1 MRKTFSRRLLAA
13 VTAVMTAVLTLISL
27 PSAQVSAKEV
37 TLTGKTASEI
47 VSEMTIGWNLGNTL
61 DSHGC
66 SGWLNINDPE
76 NYAKGWVGYA
86 PTKALIQKVKSL
98 GFDTIRIPV
107 TWYEHVDT
115 SNNYKIDSAWLSYVK
130 KVVDWA
136 YEEDM
141 FIILNLH
148 HEEGYI
154 NVSAFSDANKAKA
167 KAYLS
172 SLWSQLSDAFAGYDQ
187 HLIFEGMNE
196 PRKEG
201 AGDEWGDGTT
211 AEWSYIN
218 DLNATFVSTVR
229 ANTKGYNSERLLML
243 PGYHAGDAY
252 ATVNAI
258 EIPAGAG
265 NVALSVHAYE
275 PYNFT
280 MGSGDHTAYSSAY
293 KTSVE
298 SIMADLGTVSRN
310 KNVPIIIGE
319 FSASDFNNTK
329 ARTEWAAHYISQAN
343 KYGFTCVLWDNN
355 STYAGNGANGENHGY
370 INRATCEVYESSK
383 QVLETLITTAGSEY
397 VEEKADIWDSVTVG
411 DDWIQLFYSGT
422 GTEIEGWGFQKVNFS
437 TDYINDSYKLAVVY
451 SGGNAPTAR
460 IQTNET
466 YEWTWLDHVHA
477 TDTDTYIAYYS
488 CNELLS
494 TLVSGTFTCTATDVS
509 ALIIQAWETD
519 TTIYGVYAVPI
530 ASSVQGVY
538 GDMNGDRQVDESD
551 IDALLMHY
559 LLDIPLAADAEPD
572 LTADSI
578 VDERDI
584 DALLMYYL
592 VG

>member
-1 MRKTFSRRLLAA
+1 MRKTFSRRLLA
-13 VTAVMTAVLTLISL
+13 AVLTLISL

-66 SGWLNINDPE
+66 SGWLDISDPE
-76 NYAKGWVGYA
+76 SYAKGWVGYA

-154 NVSAFSDANKAKA
+154 NVSTFSDANKAKA
-167 KAYLS
+167 KAYLA
-172 SLWSQLSDAFAGYDQ
+172 SLWSQLADTFAGYDQ

-201 AGDEWGDGTT
+201 AGDEWGDGTS

-218 DLNATFVSTVR
+218 ELNATFVSTVR
-229 ANTKGYNSERLLML
+229 ANTNGYNGERLLML

-293 KTSVE
+293 KESVE
-298 SIMADLGTVSRN
+298 SIMANLGTVSRN

-319 FSASDFNNTK
+319 FSASDFNNTE

-343 KYGFTCVLWDNN
+343 KYGFPCVLWDNN
-355 STYAGNGANGENHGY
+355 NTYAGSGANGENHGY
-370 INRATCEVYESSK
+370 INRATYEVYESSK

-411 DDWIQLFYSGT
+411 DDWMQLFYSGT
-422 GTEIEGWGFQKVNFS
+422 GAEIAEWGFQKVNFS

-451 SGGNAPTAR
+451 SGANAPFTLL
-460 IQTNET
+460 ET
-466 YEWTWLDHVHA
+466 KTWKWLAQVQP
-477 TDTDTYIAYYS
+477 TDTDTYVAYYS
-488 CNELLS
+488 CSELLS
-494 TLVSGTFTCTATDVS
+494 TLVSGTDAYTVDDVYSLIVQAREGGCT
-509 ALIIQAWETD
+509 L
-519 TTIYGVYAVPI
+519 YGVYAVPI

-559 LLDIPLAADAEPD
+559 LLDIPLAAGADPD
-572 LTADSI
+572 LTADNI

-584 DALLMYYL
+584 DTLLMHYL
-592 VG
+592 LG